1 MKYTQLTKEQFEE
14 LNEEFAVF
22 LAAQSIDKKQWHKIK
37 EETPDIA
44 DKELNIFSDFVWEK
58 VLNKANYIE
67 HFSKDTINLFK
78 CNEKKIDRIVVKINK
93 KGINLLEDSDFNWF
107 LDNSKDPSIEY
118 LKGEKPYNKERNI
131 EIFELIQQGGV
142 VSQGKLFEAIY
153 IIMQ

>member
-22 LAAQSIDKKQWHKIK
+22 LAAQSIDVKQWDKIK
-37 EETPDIA
+37 IESPDLA

-58 VLNKANYIE
+58 VLNKANYVE
-67 HFSKDTINLFK
+67 HFSKNTINLFK
-78 CNEKKIDRIVVKINK
+78 CSEKKIDRIVVKVNK
-93 KGINLLEDSDFNWF
+93 DSVNLLEDSDFNWF

-118 LKGEKPYNKERNI
+118 LKGKKSYSKERNL

-142 VSQGKLFEAIY
+142 VSQGKLYEAIY